1 MLFGQSYS
9 CVKQTYNIPVAH
21 ALVHGWIVKK
31 KKKLHTFEMF
41 CFLFAGLCPRRNHTN
56 PGSSNHSTVANLMPL
71 PSLFDALTETDNTID
86 PRIKWTVSRIS
97 HEEED
102 ISHYKKA
109 PSSVDKY
116 NGEFYFT
123 LDVHWNFVSE
133 LSKHFLSSCVVFL
146 AYNVL
151 AR

>member
-1 MLFGQSYS
+1 MLPF
-9 CVKQTYNIPVAH
+9 
-21 ALVHGWIVKK
+21 
-31 KKKLHTFEMF
+31 
-41 CFLFAGLCPRRNHTN
+41 FAGLCPRRNHTN

-109 PSSVDKY
+109 PPSVDKY
-116 NGEFYFT
+116 NGEFYLTLNMFT
-123 LDVHWNFVSE
+123 PFAL
-133 LSKHFLSSCVVFL
+133 
-146 AYNVL
+146 
-151 AR
+151 